1 MTNNKLYGKIL
12 LTFLGV
18 IMKKISFILVLFFS
32 LGMCFAQE
40 TAAGGSDSSKESESK
55 VEVVKTEH
63 KTGEKP
69 WDEVYF
75 SQEKGKSPNLKA
87 EYTLSVNYVPYSH
100 EALMIYITNTDT
112 FAENDYLQVVRERAA
127 LLAKEK
133 GYFHFYYPKTPRIN
147 EKKDGTTT
155 CAVEVVF
162 SVGNGKPLK

>member
-1 MTNNKLYGKIL
+1 VL
-12 LTFLGV
+12 LFLGV
-18 IMKKISFILVLFFS
+18 IMKKISFFLILC
-32 LGMCFAQE
+32 LGLSFIFAQE
-40 TAAGGSDSSKESESK
+40 GGSGSGEAAKSSGND
-55 VEVVKTEH
+55 VEVVKEEH